1 MFGVRRGMMWPEFH
15 ALHIDEQLAL
25 ITGAPVAAV
34 MEARLA
40 KKDGAALLLLA
51 IECVDERP
59 QEAAAAIKELDR
71 RVGRFDKFR
80 RRAGGCLGQ
89 ACCALTRDALAGN
102 YIACL
107 MVDYTE
113 DTRDALC
120 KMGELVAFVY
130 EHADEIQYRP
140 SGALHAA
147 LIFEIFGLPRFMP
160 DAGDFGP
167 FVEKEVTRQRISSLM
182 CHELLED

>member
-1 MFGVRRGMMWPEFH
+1 MSWTEFN
-15 ALHIDEQLAL
+15 ALHPDAQFAP
-25 ITGAPVAAV
+25 ITGTPVAEV
-34 MEARLA
+34 TKARLA
-40 KKDGAALLLLA
+40 KKDGEALLLLA

-59 QEAAAAIKELDR
+59 QEAAAAISELNF
-71 RVGRFDKFR
+71 RVRRFDKFR

-89 ACCALTRDALAGN
+89 ACCELTRDALADN

-107 MVDYTE
+107 MVEYTE

-147 LIFEIFGLPRFMP
+147 LIFEIFGLPRFLP

-182 CHELLED
+182 CHEQLED